1 MFSVFIESFFDF
13 GWFLIGPNAPP
24 LIFLHFPVVMVE
36 LRSQFSVHQACYFGS
51 LILGIVSLFPYDRK
65 KLFSNYILI
74 ALLQSEIAQ

>member
-1 MFSVFIESFFDF
+1 M
-13 GWFLIGPNAPP
+13 PPPP
-24 LIFLHFPVVMVE
+24 LIFLHFPVVMVK

-74 ALLQSEIAQ
+74 ALFQSEIAQ